1 MNQLNQF
8 LLIFLLLIV
17 IMFIFFL
24 IPKKEPEIKTFAYEV
39 PIRYSNPRPLY
50 SLPKWKTF
58 MVGIGFNFLIPF
70 GIKKYND

>member
-39 PIRYSNPRPLY
+39 PIRPLY

-58 MVGIGFNFLIPF
+58 YGRNWL
-70 GIKKYND
+70 

>member
-8 LLIFLLLIV
+8 ILIFLLLIV
-17 IMFIFFL
+17 ILFIFFL

-39 PIRYSNPRPLY
+39 PIRYSNPRSLY

-58 MVGIGFNFLIPF
+58 YGRNWL
-70 GIKKYND
+70 

>member
-8 LLIFLLLIV
+8 LLIFYFNV
-17 IMFIFFL
+17 IMLYSFL
-24 IPKKEPEIKTFAYEV
+24 FQKRSPEIKTFAYEV

-58 MVGIGFNFLIPF
+58 YGRNWL
-70 GIKKYND
+70 